1 MGKHFRSAGPSV
13 DSTDKPKKS
22 RKSII
27 IRRVV
32 IAVLVIFLVIAG
44 SAFAYV
50 KYLEGKMQPSGL
62 MAKAIAAVISKPV
75 PKEPVNF
82 LVMGADVTEEDPTG
96 RADTLFI
103 VRVNFETKQ
112 ATMVSIPRDFYVEI
126 PGNGKDKIN
135 HSFNYGGPAL
145 TIKTVQEYTG
155 LPIHHYVVV
164 DYQGFVN
171 IVNALDGVT
180 VNVKE
185 RMVDDELGEP
195 LDTGVQ
201 KLDGNQSLFYVRFR
215 NTGRGD
221 FARIE
226 DQQNFARA
234 LVDESTRIQNAF
246 KIPALINILTENIK
260 TDMSLTQMLDYAN
273 EARSFKQDN
282 LTTVILPGVPDM
294 IDGVSYV
301 RPTQDKVDLILDALK
316 NNRPIDPLLLEDVEP
331 SEVTIK
337 VLNGGGTEGVGTE
350 VADILANS
358 GYNIATIGNADRSD
372 YPKTVIYYNK
382 QNHAKALKVK
392 SDLKEDLPDIRL
404 TESSTID
411 PTVTVIVIV
420 GKDYK

>member
-1 MGKHFRSAGPSV
+1 MGKLFRSAGPSV

-22 RKSII
+22 RKAII

-32 IAVLVIFLVIAG
+32 IAVLVVFLVTAG

-82 LVMGADVTEEDPTG
+82 LVMGADATDEDPTG

-126 PGNGKDKIN
+126 PDNGKDKIN
-135 HSFNYGGPAL
+135 HSYNFGGPAL

-171 IVNALDGVT
+171 IVNALGGVT

-185 RMVDDELGEP
+185 EMVDDELGEP
-195 LDTGVQ
+195 LDAGVQ
-201 KLDGNQSLFYVRFR
+201 TLDGGQALFYVRFR

-221 FARIE
+221 FTRIE

-260 TDMSLTQMLDYAN
+260 TDMSLAEMLDYAN

-282 LTTVILPGVPDM
+282 LVTVTLPGVPDM

-301 RPTQDKVDLILDALK
+301 RPTQDKVDLILDAIRS
-316 NNRPIDPLLLEDVEP
+316 NRPIDPLLLEDVEP
-331 SEVTIK
+331 SEVTVK
-337 VLNGGGTEGVGTE
+337 VLNGGGTEGVGGE
-350 VADILANS
+350 VADILANG
-358 GYNIATIGNADRSD
+358 GYNIAMIGNADRSD

-382 QNHAKALKVK
+382 QNYAKALKVK
-392 SDLKEDLPDIRL
+392 SDLKEDLPDIQL